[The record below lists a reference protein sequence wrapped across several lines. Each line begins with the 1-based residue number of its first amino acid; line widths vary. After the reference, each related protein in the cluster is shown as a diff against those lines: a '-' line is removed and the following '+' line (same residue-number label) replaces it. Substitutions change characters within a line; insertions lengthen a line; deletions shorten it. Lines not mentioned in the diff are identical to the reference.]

1 MNHKFCITGV
11 SWRQRVKERSEV
23 TYITP
28 RREIKC
34 YKKVCKSCTFYNRS
48 TFFVSF
54 LFHPS
59 AMYHIH
65 VLSVSDL
72 PDEER
77 KKEAGASL
85 SFSSY
90 KDFLLPKTHVAIDYH
105 ITDHKLSYFRLYLLI
120 NL

>member
-1 MNHKFCITGV
+1 
-11 SWRQRVKERSEV
+11 
-23 TYITP
+23 
-28 RREIKC
+28 
-34 YKKVCKSCTFYNRS
+34 
-48 TFFVSF
+48 
-54 LFHPS
+54 
-59 AMYHIH
+59 MYHIH

-90 KDFLLPKTHVAIDYH
+90 KDFLLPKTHVTIDCH
-105 ITDHKLSYFRLYLLI
+105 ITDYKLSYFRLYLLI